1 MILRSSLTLGLAF
14 LLSATLFSK
23 NIYIKFDQACMD
35 RLEYRL
41 NGNMAGNGLIS
52 YSLRANDSERVVME
66 IGVESIKQVKRMPK
80 GTKTCGKMKVNDLLA
95 NSINSG
101 KDKVYIV
108 RQVGKNYIVS
118 PVHLATYM
126 KDSKTSVSMRGNQYG
141 MSYATSD
148 IGVMENNLA
157 DRSSE
162 TKVYFVGTEKQVC
175 SDAILLKKI
184 PIETCKPYTDMTFVP
199 GLGIITEKTGLN
211 QAEAEG
217 NILQLVKVNNMPL
230 AEYMDRKCGGG
241 AEILVEQ
248 TPAPMKEES
257 PRFQPATRN
266 KPAVTAAPNK
276 SPEVIFPV
284 DNTPPAPEYRPA
296 GSDLLFGYD
305 QPQKPEPTF
314 RPKGADCNQLSYQ
327 GVHIVQTSQ
336 TLYSIARQYSITV
349 AQLRA
354 WNKLGQKDLIKPCQS
369 LYVLPPNSVANNTS
383 AADGALPKAA
393 NAEVLYRNTAP
404 AANTP
409 QATASTN
416 VANSDDVYTDIA
428 KKSEVLYPK
437 SGAQPTAYNTTKAA
451 VKPADTCNKLDYDG
465 VHIVQKGETL
475 YSIALANDLTVNQ
488 LKKLN
493 KLNDKSTIKPCTSLY
508 TKSPAVV
515 KAATE
520 KAMAAPSNTPDLTAK
535 GATKPNGDCTGIA
548 FDGMHIVQRGE
559 TLYSIAKAN
568 GLTVKQL
575 QQWNKLGENGRI
587 VPCMS
592 LYTKTPEVVIAKAN
606 NTQSTNTDG
615 ANYTIPNSEI
625 STGYTNT
632 PANSNPT
639 QVLANT
645 NVSTGT
651 AGMGATDKM
660 WNSGV
665 EYHIVQKG
673 ETLTN
678 LAKMYGFTLER
689 FRDINGLGDS
699 NIIRIGQ
706 VLRTGNCLCPANG
719 VGPTNVSTSSINT
732 GVINS
737 QNGSVVNTN
746 DEMTARGGTTTNTN
760 TTTERPPNYDPV
772 PVPYSYETEAVINNS
787 KRGDHT
793 ISYRN
798 GRKVHT
804 VQENETMAMIA
815 NKYNLPIEL
824 LRQLNKM
831 EKNEIVIPDMKIYLE

>member
-1 MILRSSLTLGLAF
+1 MNLRSSLTFGLAF

-23 NIYIKFDQACMD
+23 NIYIKFDPACMD

-52 YSLRANDSERVVME
+52 YSLRANNSERVVME
-66 IGVESIKQVKRMPK
+66 IGVESIKQVKRMPR
-80 GTKTCGKMKVNDLLA
+80 GTKTCGKVTVNDLLA

-108 RQVGKNYIVS
+108 RSVGGNYIVS

-126 KDSKTSVSMRGNQYG
+126 KDSKNSISMRGNQFG
-141 MSYATSD
+141 MSYSTSD

-157 DRSSE
+157 ISNSD
-162 TKVYFVGTEKQVC
+162 TKLYFIGTEKQVC

-211 QAEAEG
+211 QVEAEN
-217 NILQLVKVNNMPL
+217 NILQLVKVNNLPL
-230 AEYMDRKCGGG
+230 AEYLDRQCGG
-241 AEILVEQ
+241 AEILAEKKPQ
-248 TPAPMKEES
+248 PMQAES
-257 PRFQPATRN
+257 PKFQPATRN
-266 KPAVTAAPNK
+266 KPATTAAPSR

-284 DNTPPAPEYRPA
+284 DNTPPAPEYQPA
-296 GSDLLFGYD
+296 GSDLLFEYD
-305 QPQKPEPTF
+305 QPQKPIATF

-354 WNKLGQKDLIKPCQS
+354 WNKLEQKDLIKPCQR
-369 LYVLPPNSVANNTS
+369 LYVLPPNSVVNNTT
-383 AADGALPKAA
+383 AADGALPTAA
-393 NAEVLYRNTAP
+393 NVEMAPKGNAEVLYRNTAP

-409 QATASTN
+409 QPTAYGN
-416 VANSDDVYTDIA
+416 AAPAADVYSDIA
-428 KKSEVLYPK
+428 KQSEVLYPK
-437 SGAQPTAYNTTKAA
+437 GGEQPAPYDAMKAA
-451 VKPADTCNKLDYDG
+451 ATKPADSCNKLAYDG

-475 YSIALANDLTVNQ
+475 YSIALANDVTVNE

-493 KLNDKSTIKPCTSLY
+493 KLTNQSMIKPCMSLY
-508 TKSPAVV
+508 TKSPVVV
-515 KAATE
+515 KAAIE
-520 KAMAAPSNTPDLTAK
+520 KAQATPSTAPELTAK
-535 GATKPNGDCTGIA
+535 GGTKSNGDCAGIA
-548 FDGMHIVQRGE
+548 FDGVHIVQKGE
-559 TLYSIAKAN
+559 TLYSIAKTN

-592 LYTKTPEVVIAKAN
+592 LYTQTPEVVITKAN
-606 NTQSTNTDG
+606 NTQPNKNGT
-615 ANYTIPNSEI
+615 NYTIPDSEI
-625 STGYTNT
+625 GTGYTNT
-632 PANSNPT
+632 PPNS
-639 QVLANT
+639 

-651 AGMGATDKM
+651 VSMGATDKM

-673 ETLTN
+673 ETLAK

-689 FRDINGLGDS
+689 FRDINGLG
-699 NIIRIGQ
+699 NANVIRIGQ
-706 VLRTGNCLCPANG
+706 VLRTGNCLCPADG
-719 VGPTNVSTSSINT
+719 VGPTS
-732 GVINS
+732 
-737 QNGSVVNTN
+737 
-746 DEMTARGGTTTNTN
+746 TNTN
-760 TTTERPPNYDPV
+760 RGNNTPIVKAQNSAPAPASATVEMTSKGGDARSNRETDAMLDEV
-772 PVPYSYETEAVINNS
+772 PVPYSYETEAAILNA
-787 KRGDHT
+787 KRQDGT

-798 GRKVHT
+798 GRRVHT

-815 NKYNLPIEL
+815 TRYNLPIEL
-824 LRQLNKM
+824 LRKLNKM
-831 EKNEIVIPDMKIYLE
+831 DKNEIVIPDMKIYLE